1 MSDDKALI
9 QVHPEGEQQ
18 IEGIQPAE
26 TPLSLDTFAGKI
38 QFKWVPEAEVS
49 SLGQM
54 PFCIEFWKTSGLL
67 ENWVKDGPLPYTS
80 PNAPQIGHVL
90 GTILLSVLAGTGGM
104 RIIGA
109 WLGDGVNPGLL
120 GMRKVASE
128 DSARRGWSAM
138 KEEETG
144 PWLKKHLRAS

>member
-18 IEGIQPAE
+18 IEGVPPAE

-38 QFKWVPEAEVS
+38 QFQWVPEAAVS

-54 PFCIEFWKTSGLL
+54 PFFIEFLKTSGLL

-80 PNAPQIGHVL
+80 PNAPQIRDGW
-90 GTILLSVLAGTGGM
+90 GRFCYRCWRGTGGM
-104 RIIGA
+104 RLAAPGA
-109 WLGDGVNPGLL
+109 
-120 GMRKVASE
+120 
-128 DSARRGWSAM
+128 AM
-138 KEEETG
+138 E
-144 PWLKKHLRAS
+144 